1 MTDLVALTV
10 HELLRGFRQRTFSPT
25 DVAQAVLDHI
35 ERHNPSINAF
45 AYLDPDTTRAQAGQ
59 STARWMRDEPLGP
72 LDGVPVTIKD
82 LILTKGWPTLAG
94 SKTTNPNQAWDKD
107 APCVARLRESGAV
120 LLGKT
125 TTPEFGGSGFPWS
138 PLTGLTRNPWNLER
152 SCAASSAGAGA
163 ATSACF
169 GPLAVGTDAMGSIRM
184 PASFTGTFGFKPTYG
199 RVPHSFGVSGDFTS
213 VGPMTR
219 SVADAALMMSVI
231 AQPDPRD
238 WTALPYDDV
247 RYQDEL
253 ACEPWKLRIALSL
266 TMGFAEVDPEIA
278 SIVRDRALK
287 LRDLG
292 ATVDEIDPP
301 FPDPFPIY
309 DTIRLANRSM
319 FVGQMAPE
327 AAKLMD
333 PIVANIGKR
342 AAGVTAAQFRT
353 AMQQRAAYGEQM
365 QSFLHD
371 YDVLITPTM
380 PVEPLPL
387 SVRPDDPQSDEWYRV
402 GGRNWSPFGLPFNL
416 THQPAASLPCGLT
429 KSGLPV
435 GMQIAAAKYRDVLVL
450 QVSRACEELF
460 EFPYLEALRRLDAA
474 QHRAALSV
482 GM

>member
-1 MTDLVALTV
+1 MTDLVSLGA
-10 HELLRGFRQRTFSPT
+10 HELLQGFRQRTFSST
-25 DVAQAVLDHI
+25 EVAEAILGHI

-45 AYLDPDTTRAQAGQ
+45 AYLDPERTLAQAKEA
-59 STARWMRDEPLGP
+59 TARWSRGAPLGL

-94 SKTTNPNQAWDKD
+94 SKTTNPNQPWDKD

-138 PLTGLTRNPWNLER
+138 PLTGLTRNPWDLER

-169 GPLAVGTDAMGSIRM
+169 GPLAIGTDAMGSIRM

-199 RVPHSFGVSGDFTS
+199 RVPNSFGISGDLTS

-219 SVADAALMMSVI
+219 SVADSALLMSVI
-231 AQPDPRD
+231 TQPDRLD
-238 WTALPYDDV
+238 WTALPCDPVAYHREIDSRPDS
-247 RYQDEL
+247 
-253 ACEPWKLRIALSL
+253 LRIAFSV
-266 TMGFAEVDPEIA
+266 TMGFADVDAEVA
-278 SIVRDRALK
+278 SIVRDSALR
-287 LRDLG
+287 LRSLG
-292 ATVDEIDPP
+292 AAVDEIDPP

-319 FVGQMAPE
+319 FVGQIPSDAM
-327 AAKLMD
+327 KMMD
-333 PIVANIGKR
+333 PIIANIGKR

-353 AMQQRAAYGEQM
+353 AMQQRAVYGEQM

-371 YDVLITPTM
+371 YDALITPTM

-387 SVRPDDPQSDEWYRV
+387 SMRPDDPESDEWYRI

-429 KSGLPV
+429 RQGLPV
-435 GMQIAAAKYRDVLVL
+435 GMQIAAAKYRDLLVL
-450 QVSRACEELF
+450 QVSRACERML
-460 EFPYLEALRRLDAA
+460 EFPYLTALQRLRAA
-474 QHRAALSV
+474 QQSTASSA